1 MAGCIFWLTA
11 ALQFLSRSPISK
23 TVRLTQKLL
32 TEKCFGRQPRLNDLY
47 WFLHALADLPNRKR
61 ASNEAQQAVQWHPIS
76 RSYLNNLLKKAR
88 DAPLA
93 RRNASIWKFFIH
105 FQSNFICN
113 PSHTANTW
121 ENRIKVMHLSGAKG
135 ASRGDIG

>member
-11 ALQFLSRSPISK
+11 ALQFISRSPTSRPD
-23 TVRLTQKLL
+23 RLTPKRLS
-32 TEKCFGRQPRLNDLY
+32 EKCFGRQPQLNDLY
-47 WFLHALADLPNRKR
+47 WFLHALAGLPNRSR
-61 ASNEAQQAVQWHPIS
+61 ASNEAQQAVHWHPIS
-76 RSYLNNLLKKAR
+76 RSYVNNLLKKAT
-88 DAPLA
+88 DASFAKKSAP
-93 RRNASIWKFFIH
+93 SWKLFTH

-113 PSHTANTW
+113 PFHTANAL